1 MKFFFNI
8 LSIWAIYSSFGAFKA
23 VGNELDEVICNA
35 MKGMQAQEEKK
46 IPYNI
51 GDYELIGIT
60 VDCKKKALITE
71 KKHMQYSLSD
81 FSEDFKINAT
91 KNWENANCKNMIFN
105 TNFIL
110 SYLSKFM
117 SLQPGDLI
125 TTGTPAGVGMG
136 MKPQVFLKSG
146 DNIKLS
152 IDFLG
157 EQNSK
162 VVIK

>member
-8 LSIWAIYSSFGAFKA
+8 LSIWAISSSFGAFKA

-71 KKHMQYSLSD
+71 KKHIQYSLSD

-91 KNWENANCKNMIFN
+91 KNWKKANCKNMIFN
-105 TNFIL
+105 TNTGW
-110 SYLSKFM
+110 S
-117 SLQPGDLI
+117 
-125 TTGTPAGVGMG
+125 TTQIIQDTDKNV
-136 MKPQVFLKSG
+136 VLRLKANFETCS
-146 DNIKLS
+146 
-152 IDFLG
+152 
-157 EQNSK
+157 Q
-162 VVIK
+162 

>member
-8 LSIWAIYSSFGAFKA
+8 LSICTIFSFFGAFKA

-35 MKGMQAQEEKK
+35 MKGMQAKEEKK

-71 KKHMQYSLSD
+71 KKHIQYLLSD

-91 KNWENANCKNMIFN
+91 KNWKNANCKNMIFN
-105 TNFIL
+105 TNTGW
-110 SYLSKFM
+110 S
-117 SLQPGDLI
+117 
-125 TTGTPAGVGMG
+125 TTQIIQDTDKNV
-136 MKPQVFLKSG
+136 VLKLKANFETCS
-146 DNIKLS
+146 
-152 IDFLG
+152 
-157 EQNSK
+157 Q
-162 VVIK
+162 

>member
-8 LSIWAIYSSFGAFKA
+8 LSICAIFSSLGALKA

-71 KKHMQYSLSD
+71 KKHIQYSLSD

-91 KNWENANCKNMIFN
+91 KNWKNANCKNMIFN
-105 TNFIL
+105 TNTGW
-110 SYLSKFM
+110 S
-117 SLQPGDLI
+117 
-125 TTGTPAGVGMG
+125 TTQIIQDTN
-136 MKPQVFLKSG
+136 K
-146 DNIKLS
+146 
-152 IDFLG
+152 
-157 EQNSK
+157 K
-162 VVIK
+162 VVLKLEANFEICSQ

>member
-8 LSIWAIYSSFGAFKA
+8 LSICTISSSFGAFKA

-35 MKGMQAQEEKK
+35 MKGMQAKEEKK

-71 KKHMQYSLSD
+71 KEHIQYSLSD

-105 TNFIL
+105 TNTGW
-110 SYLSKFM
+110 S
-117 SLQPGDLI
+117 
-125 TTGTPAGVGMG
+125 TTQIIQDIN
-136 MKPQVFLKSG
+136 K
-146 DNIKLS
+146 
-152 IDFLG
+152 
-157 EQNSK
+157 K
-162 VVIK
+162 VVLKLEANFEICSK

>member
-8 LSIWAIYSSFGAFKA
+8 LCICAISSSFGAFRA
-23 VGNELDEVICNA
+23 VGNEIDEVICNA

-71 KKHMQYSLSD
+71 KKHIQYSLSD

-91 KNWENANCKNMIFN
+91 KNWKNANCKNMIFN
-105 TNFIL
+105 TNTGW
-110 SYLSKFM
+110 S
-117 SLQPGDLI
+117 
-125 TTGTPAGVGMG
+125 TT
-136 MKPQVFLKSG
+136 QI
-146 DNIKLS
+146 IK
-152 IDFLG
+152 DTN
-157 EQNSK
+157 EK
-162 VVIK
+162 VVLKLEANFEICSQ

>member
-8 LSIWAIYSSFGAFKA
+8 LSIWAISSSFGAFKA

-60 VDCKKKALITE
+60 VDCKNKALITE
-71 KKHMQYSLSD
+71 KKHIQYSLSD

-91 KNWENANCKNMIFN
+91 KNWKNANCKNMIFN
-105 TNFIL
+105 TNTGW
-110 SYLSKFM
+110 S
-117 SLQPGDLI
+117 
-125 TTGTPAGVGMG
+125 TTQIIHDTNENV
-136 MKPQVFLKSG
+136 VLKLEANFEICS
-146 DNIKLS
+146 
-152 IDFLG
+152 
-157 EQNSK
+157 Q
-162 VVIK
+162 